1 MTFQLSLMLLWQH
14 NVEMIVFDQIQIAH
28 MTNHHVAVIHLYQ
41 QQDVH
46 KSVSDMIFSFEIYE
60 VCGDIIEH

>member
-1 MTFQLSLMLLWQH
+1 MSL
-14 NVEMIVFDQIQIAH
+14 IPFAH
-28 MTNHHVAVIHLYQ
+28 MTNHHVAVIHLNQ

-46 KSVSDMIFSFEIYE
+46 KSVSDVIFSFGLNEIYE